1 MGIEVEMR
9 GARKKTSRRQSGLLT
24 VDTRPP
30 SPAFGSPIHREAAL
44 AQEDEDDIAITDE
57 MSVEAELEA
66 ALRRESKKK
75 GKAKERELDDKDEG
89 GWRRERDK
97 KRRREDEEAPS
108 NTTTT
113 TESGKK
119 LKDVTNSPNGRAAL
133 PPLDTNTSGMCST
146 NALSSL
152 I

>member
-1 MGIEVEMR
+1 L
-9 GARKKTSRRQSGLLT
+9 TPGLQ
-24 VDTRPP
+24 V
-30 SPAFGSPIHREAAL
+30 PAFGSPIHREAAL

-66 ALRRESKKK
+66 ALRRESKEKK
-75 GKAKERELDDKDEG
+75 GKAKERELDDRDVVNEG
-89 GWRRERDK
+89 GRRRERDK
-97 KRRREDEEAPS
+97 KRRREDEEASS
-108 NTTTT
+108 NTTNT

-146 NALSSL
+146 NAFSSL
-152 I
+152 V